1 MDNPLVQPDPGLF
14 IWTILTFLILLGLLA
29 KFAWNPLLRALE
41 ERQETIRKSLDDAER
56 TKQELERV
64 QQESAQIVAEARAEA
79 QTIVSRSRAE
89 AETVREDLKRK
100 AKEEA
105 AGLVKNAE
113 RQIQQETARAVQEI
127 RREVV
132 DLSLTVASK
141 LIKKNLS
148 QEDNDRLIQ
157 DSLDQIGTAR
167 PTS

>member
-41 ERQETIRKSLDDAER
+41 ERQEMIRNSLDDAEK
-56 TKQELERV
+56 TKRELLRV
-64 QQESAQIVAEARAEA
+64 QQESAEIIAEARAEA
-79 QTIVSRSRAE
+79 QTIVSKSRAE

-105 AGLVKNAE
+105 DGLVKNAE

-132 DLSLTVASK
+132 DLSLALASK
-141 LIKKNLS
+141 LIKKHLS

-157 DSLDQIGTAR
+157 DSLKQIETAR
-167 PTS
+167 PS

>member
-41 ERQETIRKSLDDAER
+41 ERQETIRRSLDDAER

-105 AGLVKNAE
+105 AGLIKNAE

-157 DSLDQIGTAR
+157 DSLDQIETAR
-167 PTS
+167 PS

>member
-113 RQIQQETARAVQEI
+113 RQIPQETARAVQEI

-157 DSLDQIGTAR
+157 DSLNQIETAR
-167 PTS
+167 PS

>member
-105 AGLVKNAE
+105 AGLIKNAE

-157 DSLDQIGTAR
+157 DSLDQIETAR
-167 PTS
+167 PS

>member
-1 MDNPLVQPDPGLF
+1 M
-14 IWTILTFLILLGLLA
+14 
-29 KFAWNPLLRALE
+29 
-41 ERQETIRKSLDDAER
+41 
-56 TKQELERV
+56 
-64 QQESAQIVAEARAEA
+64 
-79 QTIVSRSRAE
+79 SRSRAE

-157 DSLDQIGTAR
+157 DSLDQIETAR
-167 PTS
+167 PS

>member
-132 DLSLTVASK
+132 DLSLAVASK

-167 PTS
+167 PS

>member
-64 QQESAQIVAEARAEA
+64 QQESAQIVAAARAEA

-105 AGLVKNAE
+105 AGLIKNAE

-157 DSLDQIGTAR
+157 DSLDQIETAR
-167 PTS
+167 PS

>member
-41 ERQETIRKSLDDAER
+41 ERQEMIRNSLDDAEK
-56 TKQELERV
+56 TKRELLRV
-64 QQESAQIVAEARAEA
+64 QQESAEIIAEARAEA
-79 QTIVSRSRAE
+79 QTIVSKSRAE

-105 AGLVKNAE
+105 DGLVKNAE

-132 DLSLTVASK
+132 DLSLALASK

-148 QEDNDRLIQ
+148 QEANDRLIQ
-157 DSLDQIGTAR
+157 DSLKQIETAR
-167 PTS
+167 PS